1 MIKFAEEHSCG
12 KVYPLSIAQE
22 VQVGDVFANSDHAF
36 QSVLFWYCSGFA
48 FLAGEAEEAFLACV
62 YELLADKNCTNPRR
76 FVLLK
81 DDRRAEQFLL
91 SKGGVDR
98 RRRALFV
105 YGENP
110 LVSSDRLPAGYEWR
124 EIDGEWLARVQGR
137 VTPALFWQSPE
148 AFLERGKGFCAVRGG
163 DIAAWAFSAAVSD
176 RQIDIGVETRPDHRR
191 LGLAAAAAEKM
202 AQYTLEQG
210 KAPVW
215 ACRCG
220 NLASGKLAEKLGFFK
235 ILECSVLKK
244 R

>member
-1 MIKFAEEHSCG
+1 MWEGLSAFHCPGGSSWRRFCKFRPC
-12 KVYPLSIAQE
+12 V
-22 VQVGDVFANSDHAF
+22 
-36 QSVLFWYCSGFA
+36 SVCSFLVLQRLRLFGGGSGRS
-48 FLAGEAEEAFLACV
+48 V

-124 EIDGEWLARVQGR
+124 EIDGEWLARIQGR

-202 AQYTLEQG
+202 AQYALEQG

-235 ILECSVLKK
+235 ISECSVLKK
-244 R
+244 L